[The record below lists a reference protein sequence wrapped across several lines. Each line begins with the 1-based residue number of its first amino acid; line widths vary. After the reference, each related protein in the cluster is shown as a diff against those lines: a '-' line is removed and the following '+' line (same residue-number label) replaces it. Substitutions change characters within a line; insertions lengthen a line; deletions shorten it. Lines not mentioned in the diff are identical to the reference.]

1 MSCQNYKLLFTIA
14 FSLFLSSCNNNE
26 NKIDDEYTMKNNYKL
41 GMIQMTVEAGNLRS
55 NLNRASNRIEEAAKS
70 GADIVLLPEVMDLGW
85 CDPSSNQLSKEI
97 PEGST
102 FKFLANIAETNKIHI
117 CAGITEREG
126 DKVFNSAV
134 LIDPNGKLKL
144 KHRKLNELDIAH
156 HLYDQGD
163 RLNVVDTE
171 LGRIGLLICADANS
185 LDYSLSK
192 SLGYMG
198 ADLILSPCAW
208 AVPPD
213 HDNVLDPYGE
223 LWKNAY
229 GPISSKFKLWFIGVS
244 NVGKIEEG
252 DWKGWN
258 CIGSSLAFD
267 PLGNEILQ
275 GPYGIEADTI
285 LYIDIA
291 LEDRPARGTSWH
303 NVW

>member
-1 MSCQNYKLLFTIA
+1 MLALT
-14 FSLFLSSCNNNE
+14 LFLILISCTNE
-26 NKIDDEYTMKNNYKL
+26 NQIDEKLKMKSKYKL
-41 GMIQMTVEAGNLRS
+41 GMVQMTVEAGNLQS
-55 NLNRASNRIEEAAKS
+55 NLNRAKSRIEAAAKA

-85 CDPSSNQLSKEI
+85 CDPSSNQLSEEI

-102 FKFLANIAETNKIHI
+102 FKYLANLAEMNQIYI
-117 CAGITEREG
+117 CAGITERDG
-126 DKVFNSAV
+126 DRVFNSAV
-134 LIDPNGKLKL
+134 IIDPSGKLKL

-163 RLNVVDTE
+163 RLNVVDTD
-171 LGRIGLLICADANS
+171 LGRIGVLICADANS

-198 ADLILSPCAW
+198 ADIILSPCAW

-213 HDNVLDPYGE
+213 HDNTLDPYGG
-223 LWKNAY
+223 LWRNAY
-229 GPISSKFKLWFIGVS
+229 APISSKFKLWFIGVS

-267 PLGNEILQ
+267 PGGNEIVQ

-285 LYIDIA
+285 LYLDIG